1 MASRVVNFFAGAG
14 AGKSTLCA
22 GVFAELKNR
31 GLNVEIA
38 HEYAKDLVW
47 EERHIAV
54 SDQLYIFAKQYHKL
68 FRLKDK
74 VDIILTDSPL
84 LFSTVYLPENY
95 YTHFKP
101 LVIEAHY
108 SFANMNFFVNRT
120 KPYNSSGRLQTIDE
134 AKKID
139 DVVRQRLFE
148 LSIPYTNVNGDR
160 DSIIPIADQICKNL
174 PTEIFDEND

>member
-1 MASRVVNFFAGAG
+1 MSLVVNFFAGAG
-14 AGKSTLCA
+14 AGKSTLTA

-31 GLNVEIA
+31 GINAEIA

-68 FRLKDK
+68 FRLRNK
-74 VDIILTDSPL
+74 VDVILTDSPL

-108 SFANMNFFVNRT
+108 SFKNINFFVNRT
-120 KPYNSSGRLQTIDE
+120 KPYNPSGRLQTIEE

-139 DVVRQRLFE
+139 DVVRTRLFE
-148 LSIPYTNVNGDR
+148 LNIPYTNVNGEK
-160 DSIIPIADQICKNL
+160 DSIIPIADAIERRLNN
-174 PTEIFDEND
+174 EREEND